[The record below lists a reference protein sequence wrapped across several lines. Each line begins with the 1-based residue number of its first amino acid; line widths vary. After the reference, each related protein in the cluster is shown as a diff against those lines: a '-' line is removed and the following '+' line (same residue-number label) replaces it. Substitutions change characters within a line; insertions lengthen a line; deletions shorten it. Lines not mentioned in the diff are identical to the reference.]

1 MKKNLIQEL
10 NSLPSLPS
18 SIIELEKYKSAKS
31 TDMFELISIIE
42 KDLLMTVT
50 ILKVANSSMFAFKN
64 KIMTLHKAITLLGI
78 DFTVSIAV
86 GSAIQNRMSNNLF
99 AYAVKNE
106 DFIFISALA
115 TNIINTWVPKI
126 DYDLK
131 SQLLLPAF
139 LQEIGKFVI
148 SAVIEKARKTEEFL
162 LDLEDTKDT
171 SFCEKKYTGFSCAR
185 ITANIFKQWN
195 FSPSLIIP
203 IAFTDDIASCPKQ
216 FKTKAQILEIVK
228 ILCDIRYPLSDR
240 NIDKALKKVV
250 LYKFDVEDFLNSI
263 DVIKEA
269 INQNS

>member
-1 MKKNLIQEL
+1 MKKNLINEL
-10 NSLPSLPS
+10 NALPSLPS
-18 SIIELEKYKSAKS
+18 SIIELEKFKNSKS
-31 TDMFELISIIE
+31 TDVFKLVSIIE
-42 KDLLMTVT
+42 KDILMTVS
-50 ILKVANSSMFAFKN
+50 ILKIANSNMFAFKN
-64 KIMTLHKAITLLGI
+64 KIISLQKAVNLLGI
-78 DFTVSIAV
+78 DFTISIAV
-86 GSAIQNRMSNNLF
+86 GSAIQNRMSSNLF

-115 TNIINTWVPKI
+115 TNIINTWVSKI
-126 DYDLK
+126 DFELK
-131 SQLLLPAF
+131 DQLLLPAF

-148 SAVIEKARKTEEFL
+148 SSVIEKARKTEEFL
-162 LDLEDTKDT
+162 LDLEETKDT

-195 FSPSLIIP
+195 FSHTLVIP
-203 IAFTDDIASCPKQ
+203 IAFTDDVSSCPAQ

-240 NIDKALKKVV
+240 NIDKALKKVI

>member
-1 MKKNLIQEL
+1 MKKNLINEL

-18 SIIELEKYKSAKS
+18 SIIELEQYKNSKS
-31 TDMFELISIIE
+31 TDVFKLVSIIE
-42 KDLLMTVT
+42 KDILMTVS
-50 ILKVANSSMFAFKN
+50 ILKIANSSMFAFKN
-64 KIMTLHKAITLLGI
+64 KIISLQKAVNLLGI
-78 DFTVSIAV
+78 DFTISIAV
-86 GSAIQNRMSNNLF
+86 GSAIQNRISSNLF

-115 TNIINTWVPKI
+115 TNIINTWVSKI
-126 DYDLK
+126 DFDLK
-131 SQLLLPAF
+131 DQLLLPAF

-148 SAVIEKARKTEEFL
+148 SSVIEKARKTEEFL
-162 LDLEDTKDT
+162 LDLEETKDT

-195 FSPSLIIP
+195 FSHTLVIP
-203 IAFTDDIASCPKQ
+203 IAFADDISSCPEQ
-216 FKTKAQILEIVK
+216 FKTKSQILEIVK

-240 NIDKALKKVV
+240 NIDKALKKVIT
-250 LYKFDVEDFLNSI
+250 YNFDVEDFLNSI